1 MKKSD
6 KKAARALQSR
16 TFKRVLL
23 YIKPYGLFVF
33 SSLLCAAISVAA
45 QLIVPIFCG
54 DAIDYMIGQGQV
66 DFASVLRLPLPL
78 RPSSQFLP
86 SPNGFSPHATTASPS
101 AYPGICGTPLS
112 GRYKSSLSPI
122 WILIPPVIWSA
133 ASSRM

>member
-45 QLIVPIFCG
+45 Q
-54 DAIDYMIGQGQV
+54 
-66 DFASVLRLPLPL
+66 
-78 RPSSQFLP
+78 
-86 SPNGFSPHATTASPS
+86 
-101 AYPGICGTPLS
+101 
-112 GRYKSSLSPI
+112 
-122 WILIPPVIWSA
+122 
-133 ASSRM
+133 

>member
-45 QLIVPIFCG
+45 QLI
-54 DAIDYMIGQGQV
+54 D
-66 DFASVLRLPLPL
+66 L
-78 RPSSQFLP
+78 
-86 SPNGFSPHATTASPS
+86 
-101 AYPGICGTPLS
+101 
-112 GRYKSSLSPI
+112 
-122 WILIPPVIWSA
+122 SA
-133 ASSRM
+133 ARVLLLATRKRV